1 MLDNIIYGIINDRK
15 NKKEEIMKIKL
26 IKRIITKEIFNE
38 HMKNKL
44 REDWRDFEKWKKEY
58 PKCKAFFLEGRLFH
72 VGERMKK
79 LNCNID

>member
-1 MLDNIIYGIINDRK
+1 MIEKI
-15 NKKEEIMKIKL
+15 KKGESMKIKL
-26 IKRIITKEIFNE
+26 IKKIITKEIFNE

-72 VGERMKK
+72 VGES
-79 LNCNID
+79 CNIN